1 MDDAINNN
9 KRTLCDELDSRFSP
23 TKPSFQRKYRKYIDT
38 RITIYDLFIML
49 LSILT
54 ILSSVVEVIFVFIGT
69 EYGMSIAR
77 ALAWLMCV
85 LSVLTVFIFISLY
98 HCFFTRYQYCK
109 FDQTNIIDYMKSDFR
124 YLKFS
129 LEVLIHLVFPYP
141 GLEKQSYILSFLTFL
156 RVYRVWPLILQLSDV
171 YQMRH
176 RINVYMAFFNQSIP
190 KYTSGLLF
198 RILLNTKSFKTFG
211 SVAFFLYLSFC
222 YLSYAA
228 MRQSNVDDFDLPTS
242 LYWSMQTSTT
252 LGYGDISL
260 DHNEA
265 YELFISLVVAFIG
278 LIINSLLTGI
288 FAMIISPSEVE
299 QRAIEI
305 GNGIN
310 LIQNLKSLSAD
321 LIQLRLKIFITEVK
335 IADTYLNPKDE
346 KKRDKA
352 ISKMKKECTD
362 LNLNIQK
369 CIQQISS
376 LKWELN
382 DTFPKFLGFGVSDK
396 LNSIQ
401 EQWEKRIDE
410 LRQMVKKMSIIY
422 TNLTLLCHAFNMDA
436 DQMIYLNQDKANDSS
451 S

>member
-1 MDDAINNN
+1 MTTSVEDPNEN
-9 KRTLCDELDSRFSP
+9 KLTLCKLLDSQFSP

-38 RITIYDLFIML
+38 KITIYDLFIML
-49 LSILT
+49 LSVLT

-77 ALAWLMCV
+77 ALAWLMCL
-85 LSVLTVFIFISLY
+85 LSVLTVGILISLY
-98 HCFFTRYQYCK
+98 HCFFIRYQYCN
-109 FDQTNIIDYMKSDFR
+109 FERTNIFDYMKSDHRFF
-124 YLKFS
+124 KFIV
-129 LEVLIHLVFPYP
+129 EILIHLIFPYP
-141 GLEKQSYILSFLTFL
+141 GLEKHAYFLSFLTFL
-156 RVYRVWPLILQLSDV
+156 RVYRIWPLILQLSDV

-211 SVAFFLYLSFC
+211 SVTLFLYLSFC
-222 YLSYAA
+222 YISYAA
-228 MRQSNVDDFDLPTS
+228 MREANEDDFDVATS

-260 DHNEA
+260 NHSEA

-278 LIINSLLTGI
+278 LVINSLLTGI

-305 GNGIN
+305 GNGIK
-310 LIQNLKSLSAD
+310 LIQQLKSLSAE
-321 LIQLRLKIFITEVK
+321 LIQLRLKIFTTEHQINDALSLESDV
-335 IADTYLNPKDE
+335 
-346 KKRDKA
+346 KKRKKMVKKTKKDCSNIN
-352 ISKMKKECTD
+352 IS
-362 LNLNIQK
+362 IQK

-376 LKWELN
+376 LKWQLN
-382 DTFPKFLGFGVSDK
+382 DTFPKFLGFGVSEK
-396 LNSIQ
+396 LSSLQ
-401 EQWEKRIDE
+401 EEWERRIDE
-410 LRQMVKKMSIIY
+410 LKEMVRKMSIIY
-422 TNLTLLCHAFNMDA
+422 TNLSLLCHAFNINVVELM
-436 DQMIYLNQDKANDSS
+436 NKDSNENS